1 MNLDLIQSASLL
13 AVTNTQLVL
22 VSVIGVAL
30 ILFLIIV
37 MKLHAFVTL
46 LLVSFIVG
54 IAAGMPILSSSETK
68 VVLKGFEIGNGKGRK
83 SDDKIASHFESVY
96 KVKKGDKKG
105 QLTGPYVFDLPKPQ
119 QIMAY
124 GLLEV
129 TDSYIVIDADS
140 AAGEDKV
147 DKVRIDYNQITNST
161 SFKDIE
167 VDQEISRGD
176 KGRNAKIKDHFKN
189 LKAAGSTES
198 FSIVYYELEPL
209 KAEHIHEVHKDHVI
223 VDADMDPERVEKKK
237 ITYKSIESVST
248 LNSFKKKGVIDT
260 VNDGMG
266 GILGF
271 VAIIVGLGA
280 MFGKMLEVS
289 GGAERIAKS
298 ILNKFGDDKAPWAL
312 GLTGFLISIP
322 VFLDVG
328 LIIIIPIVYSLAQR
342 TGKPILFYG
351 IPLLAGLGVT
361 HSMIPPTPGPIAV
374 ADLLGADLGWVIL
387 FGTIAGIPAMI
398 IAGPMFGKYI
408 SKKVVVGIPDFVD
421 FKEPEEGKP
430 LPSFGLVILLILTPL
445 VLILLSTLMDRD
457 FVQLDSSIET
467 TVKFLGHPFVAMLI
481 ATIMAFY
488 TLGKFCGYTRDE
500 VQDIATK
507 ALEPAGIIILVT
519 GAGGVFKQVLIDSG
533 VGQMLGALL
542 KDSAMPPVVLAFI
555 IATLVR
561 VAQGSATVAM
571 VTGGGI
577 MAGIMAGAGMA
588 PSAPLLGLIAIS
600 VACGATV
607 FSHVNDSGFWLVN
620 RFFGMSVKDTLK
632 TWTMVE
638 TIIGFVGFGVVLILS
653 LFIK

>member
-1 MNLDLIQSASLL
+1 MNLDLIQ
-13 AVTNTQLVL
+13 NLVLMAADDTRLIL

-37 MKLHAFVTL
+37 MKLHAFVSL

-54 IAAGMPILSSSETK
+54 LAAGMPVLSKKETK
-68 VVLKGFEIGNGKGRK
+68 VVLKGYVIGNGKGRK
-83 SDDKIASHFESVY
+83 SDEKIQSHFEAIY
-96 KVKKGDKKG
+96 KHKKGSKKG
-105 QLTGPYVFDLPKPQ
+105 QLTGPYIFDQPKPQ
-119 QIMAY
+119 FLEAS
-124 GLLEV
+124 GLV
-129 TDSYIVIDADS
+129 SVGSDHIIVDIDSDK
-140 AAGEDKV
+140 DKV
-147 DKVRIDYNQITNST
+147 EKFRLNFDQITNST
-161 SFKDIE
+161 SLKDVVI
-167 VDQEISRGD
+167 DQEVSRSD
-176 KGRNAKIKDHFKN
+176 KARNKVIKDHFEALGKDETSQTTAFNIGYYN
-189 LKAAGSTES
+189 LES
-198 FSIVYYELEPL
+198 LRAENILE
-209 KAEHIHEVHKDHVI
+209 VGKDHLI
-223 VDADMDPERVEKKK
+223 VDVDLDTEKVQKKK
-237 ITYKSIESVST
+237 ITYKSIESASKLET
-248 LNSFKKKGVIDT
+248 FEKKGIIAT
-260 VNDGMG
+260 VKGGMG

-271 VAIIVGLGA
+271 VAIVVGLGA

-289 GGAERIAKS
+289 GGAERLAKN
-298 ILNKFGDDKAPWAL
+298 ILEKFGDDKAPWAL

-328 LIIIIPIVYSLAQR
+328 LIIIIPIVYSLAKR
-342 TGKPILFYG
+342 TGKPLLFYG

-374 ADLLGADLGWVIL
+374 ADLLGAPLGYVIL

-398 IAGPMFGKYI
+398 LAGPVFGKYI
-408 SKKVVVGIPDFVD
+408 SKKVVVGIPEFVD

-430 LPSFGLVILLILTPL
+430 LPSFGLVIFLILTPL
-445 VLILLSTLMDRD
+445 FLILLSTLTD
-457 FVQLDSSIET
+457 FIPFSKDVET
-467 TVKFLGHPFVAMLI
+467 VIRFLGDPFVAMLI
-481 ATIMAFY
+481 ATILSFY

-500 VQDIATK
+500 VQEIATK

-533 VGQMLGALL
+533 VGQMLGAMM
-542 KDSAMPPVVLAFI
+542 KDSSMPPVVLAFI

-588 PSAPLLGLIAIS
+588 PSGPLLGLIAIA

-638 TIIGFVGFGVVLILS
+638 TIIGFVGFFVVLILS
-653 LFIK
+653 FFIK